1 MLLKNRLHVVA
12 LLLLLSACAHA
23 SPDARPD
30 GQVGEKALVV
40 HVIDVGQ
47 GDGILIQTPDGKN
60 YLLDTG
66 PRGPTRKIVFPYLEA
81 LGVTRLDGIIISHSH
96 SDHAGGLEFFA
107 GKFDVGALYSSG
119 FFHESGRNLR
129 ALKKFKKAGI
139 PHKTVRQGAVLKLG
153 ADVIVKILHPPDFWE
168 GRASQVND
176 FSIFMRLS
184 YGDMDF
190 MFTGDGEVPAER
202 SVLGSKLALKSE
214 FLKVGHHG
222 SESSSSPEFLDAV
235 APDYG
240 IISCGRKKQF
250 GHPHEPVLKRLNE
263 RKVKLYRTDTQ
274 GTIIVRTDGY
284 DVDIKT
290 LGVQE

>member
-1 MLLKNRLHVVA
+1 MVFKKRFYVVA
-12 LLLLLSACAHA
+12 LLLLVSACAHT
-23 SPDARPD
+23 PQARAD
-30 GQVGEKALVV
+30 GEVGEQALVV
-40 HVIDVGQ
+40 HFMDVGQ

-66 PRGPTRKIVFPYLEA
+66 PRGATRKIVFPYFDE
-81 LGVTRLDGIIISHSH
+81 LGVTTLDGIIISHSH

-107 GKFDVGALYSSG
+107 GKFDVRTLYSTG
-119 FFHESGRNLR
+119 YFHESGRNLR
-129 ALKKFKKAGI
+129 ALKKFKQAGI
-139 PHKTVRQGAVLKLG
+139 PHKTVRKGAVLKLG
-153 ADVIVKILHPPDFWE
+153 GGVIVKVLHPPDFWT
-168 GRASQVND
+168 GRPAQIND
-176 FSIFMRLS
+176 FSIFMQLS
-184 YGDMDF
+184 YHDMDF
-190 MFTGDGEVPAER
+190 MFTGDGEKAAER
-202 SVLGSKLALKSE
+202 TVLKEKLSLKSE

-222 SESSSSPEFLDAV
+222 SESSSAAEFLDAV

-250 GHPHEPVLKRLNE
+250 GHPHEPVMKRLAE